1 MKRILVYIS
10 VAAAVLSCQ
19 KEAGVGSVEV
29 EDEVIY
35 LPAEGGIKHVLVD
48 ATTEWRLEYDTSTS
62 WMSTDLH
69 GGKPNRKYFTI
80 SFLENPN
87 TSARTCRIKVY
98 TSDRNDSKDITVIQ
112 RRQPSAIQ
120 FSVEEL
126 EIECWA
132 GTYSMDFSDN
142 IIDKSGIRFSGAA
155 LVFELHDDDTGGRGR
170 RNSLHAFHFIEEA
183 HIVLGQTAGER
194 QSGKKHDGA
203 GKQGEKR
210 FFHKRTPEKMAHATP
225 FAASAQLRKA
235 AFRGM
240 V

>member
-29 EDEVIY
+29 EGDVIY
-35 LPAEGGIKHVLVD
+35 LPAEAGVKHILVD
-48 ATTEWRLEYDTSTS
+48 ATTEWRLEYDTSTP

-87 TSARTCRIKVY
+87 TSARTCRIKVF
-98 TSDRNDSKDITVIQ
+98 TSDGNDVKEITVIQ
-112 RRQPSAIQ
+112 RRQPSVIS

-132 GTYSMDFSDN
+132 GTYSMNFSDN
-142 IIDKSGIRFSGAA
+142 IIDKSGLKFSTDSDWITLYPYSA
-155 LVFELHDDDTGGRGR
+155 DTNIIEFYVDRLPSVVEGQRTGRIYATCEVEDEGTVTD
-170 RNSLHAFHFIEEA
+170 
-183 HIVLGQTAGER
+183 VLTVR
-194 QSGKKHDGA
+194 QLAKGN
-203 GKQGEKR
+203 E
-210 FFHKRTPEKMAHATP
+210 
-225 FAASAQLRKA
+225 
-235 AFRGM
+235 
-240 V
+240 

>member
-1 MKRILVYIS
+1 MKRILIYIS

-48 ATTEWRLEYDTSTS
+48 ATTEWRLEYDTSTP

-98 TSDRNDSKDITVIQ
+98 TSDRNDSKEITVIQ
-112 RRQPSAIQ
+112 RRQPSALQ

-142 IIDKSGIRFSGAA
+142 IIDKSGIRFSTDSDWITLYPYSADENRIEFYVDRLPSVVEG
-155 LVFELHDDDTGGRGR
+155 HRTGYIYVTCEVEDEGTVTD
-170 RNSLHAFHFIEEA
+170 
-183 HIVLGQTAGER
+183 VLTV
-194 QSGKKHDGA
+194 
-203 GKQGEKR
+203 KQ
-210 FFHKRTPEKMAHATP
+210 
-225 FAASAQLRKA
+225 FAK
-235 AFRGM
+235 GNE
-240 V
+240 